1 MSLPETTPVAAPHR
15 LLIVD
20 DEQVVLAGL
29 RETLVREGYEVV
41 TAANPFA
48 ALDDLKRQNFSV
60 IISDHQMP
68 GVTGLEFLAQAK
80 ELQPNAARI
89 LITAVLSLDTVI
101 DAINKGEIYRFIVK
115 PWLREELLATVRN
128 AVQRF
133 ELLDHNTVIRTR
145 AMVMSR
151 ELTETNRAL
160 QEQLARI
167 DAQNASLAQ
176 LNRALTDN
184 LQHSVQLGLHVLQFF
199 LPTLGNQARR
209 AHEICLALADTL
221 HLPAE
226 KRQVL
231 EFAAWLHDIGL
242 VAIPR
247 DLIRRWETEP
257 ENLKE
262 DELTVI
268 NSHPQLGQDLVKFGH
283 HLEEVGV
290 IIRAHHERFD
300 GTGFPDQLRGEEIP
314 WLARL
319 LAVALGFVENQFNEV
334 SAVEAIKQGSGAAY
348 DPEAVRAFL
357 RALPKATVSRRE
369 REVLLSELVPGMVL
383 AQGIYTPNGLLLIP
397 GDQPLNE
404 GAISKILNHNR
415 INPITQSLLVYC

>member
-257 ENLKE
+257 ENL
-262 DELTVI
+262 
-268 NSHPQLGQDLVKFGH
+268 
-283 HLEEVGV
+283 
-290 IIRAHHERFD
+290 
-300 GTGFPDQLRGEEIP
+300 
-314 WLARL
+314 
-319 LAVALGFVENQFNEV
+319 
-334 SAVEAIKQGSGAAY
+334 
-348 DPEAVRAFL
+348 
-357 RALPKATVSRRE
+357 
-369 REVLLSELVPGMVL
+369 
-383 AQGIYTPNGLLLIP
+383 
-397 GDQPLNE
+397 
-404 GAISKILNHNR
+404 
-415 INPITQSLLVYC
+415 